1 MRKLPLILLIF
12 LLATLSRLTQANDAW
27 AAYPETLPQYDYSGA
42 KLKHHWDRLTT
53 GINEPFPDVAYLK
66 SMVNNHPELTNIITD
81 TLNNTDST
89 NDQAIDPKTISDTEY
104 QLYAAQLQDA
114 WRALFE
120 GRFQEAK
127 QLGIALGPAGY
138 IPALYAQ
145 CIYAQHLARTQ
156 QEKHN
161 LLREVITLSN
171 SLRGYQPVTHYVLF
185 SNAYAKARIAE
196 DLSLSEA
203 LATGYT
209 RPMKSDLEQLM
220 SLQPNHLFG
229 AAALGGVHAGII
241 EKAGKLVAR
250 MTYGANEK
258 IMRKWFEQA
267 MNHNP
272 LPPVIPLEYSIALN
286 RLYGSKEAD
295 KIKQL
300 LTKAKAIAPASAEE
314 SLEMTKVRAMLKTIE
329 AGNNN

>member
-1 MRKLPLILLIF
+1 MRKLPLLLLIF
-12 LLATLSRLTQANDAW
+12 ILATLSRLTQANDVW
-27 AAYPETLPQYDYSGA
+27 AAYPETLPQYDYSSD
-42 KLKHHWDRLTT
+42 KLKKHWDRLTT
-53 GINEPFPDVAYLK
+53 GINEPFPDVTYLK
-66 SMVNNHPELTNIITD
+66 SMVSRHPELTRIITD
-81 TLNNTDST
+81 ALNKANTSDAQPLT
-89 NDQAIDPKTISDTEY
+89 HEAINDAHY
-104 QLYAAQLQDA
+104 QRYALQLQES

-127 QLGIALGPAGY
+127 QLGIRLGPAGY

-145 CIYAQHLARTQ
+145 CIYAQHLARSP
-156 QEKHN
+156 QEKHD
-161 LLREVITLSN
+161 LLREVITLSD
-171 SLRGYQPVTHYVLF
+171 SMRDYQPATHYVLF

-258 IMRKWFEQA
+258 SMRKWFEQA
-267 MNHNP
+267 MNHTP

-286 RLYGSKEAD
+286 RLHGSKEAE

-300 LTKAKAIAPASAEE
+300 LTKAKTTVPVSAEE
-314 SLEMTKVRAMLKTIE
+314 SLEMTKVRAMLKEIE
-329 AGNNN
+329 TGNNN

>member
-1 MRKLPLILLIF
+1 MRKLPLLLLIF
-12 LLATLSRLTQANDAW
+12 FLATLSRLTQANDVW
-27 AAYPETLPQYDYSGA
+27 ASYPETLPQYDYSSD
-42 KLKHHWDRLTT
+42 KLKQHWHRLAT
-53 GINEPFPDVAYLK
+53 GINEPFPDLTYLK
-66 SMVNNHPELTNIITD
+66 SLVTSHPELANMITG
-81 TLNNTDST
+81 TPNKTDST
-89 NDQAIDPKTISDTEY
+89 NGQTIDHKTISNSQY
-104 QLYAAQLQDA
+104 QRYAAQLQDA

-127 QLGIALGPAGY
+127 QLGIALGPPGY

-145 CIYAQHLARTQ
+145 CIYAQHLARSP
-156 QEKHN
+156 QEKHD
-161 LLREVITLSN
+161 LLREVISLSD

-241 EKAGKLVAR
+241 EKAGKLVGR

-258 IMRKWFEQA
+258 TMRKWFEQA
-267 MNHNP
+267 MNHTP
-272 LPPVIPLEYSIALN
+272 LPPVIPLEYSIALS
-286 RLYGSKEAD
+286 RLHGSKETD

-300 LTKAKAIAPASAEE
+300 LRKANAIVPANAEE
-314 SLEMTKVRAMLKTIE
+314 SLEMAKVRAMLKAIE